1 MTFLRVFLVAVA
13 AFVGFLLLLRLGIDW
28 GESSVGVVPQ

>member
-1 MTFLRVFLVAVA
+1 MTLWRVIIAAIA
-13 AFVGFLLLLRLGIDW
+13 AFVGFLLLLQLGIDW